1 VPPRTLPRM
10 YPPPSNPAVPPH
22 VSPPAP
28 HGSLGTSST
37 HPGLLHARD
46 PYAPLP
52 DAGPY
57 GAPPLPVPYAVAAPA
72 ARATPPA
79 PGSTARRAAAVW
91 GSIGAVVVTWLCS
104 MLGAALAIPEDS
116 TNADIFFAL
125 VWFVLAAAA
134 ATAVWWR
141 TSHPVVVCLATAAV
155 AILSPIGAVA
165 PLIALPWVIARTDLL
180 RSVCCGGLTALA
192 LTATF
197 WRDGRRQG
205 EAVIFSLPASDTAP
219 ATYMTPLG
227 YTVLGII
234 ALCIAVGA
242 GLLRRN
248 VARAREDADAA
259 REMATAESRR
269 ADTFRTRSESLE
281 TELSRQEERDLIAR
295 EMHDTVAH
303 QLSLVSLQAS
313 ALEVSSDDA
322 GTGEAARSMRSSAH
336 RALEEMRTLITSLR
350 EGAEDYAGRDWTLDD
365 LADLLDGAGSRGVD
379 LVATVYVRDGDAAPP
394 TLTRTVYRVVQESLT
409 NAAKH
414 APGARVAV
422 SVRARP
428 DDGIDV
434 TVRNPT
440 PAPAGV
446 VPGSGSGLRG
456 MRERCEILGGEFDA
470 GRQDDGTFLVR
481 LHLPW
486 APAVP

>member
-1 VPPRTLPRM
+1 M
-10 YPPPSNPAVPPH
+10 S
-22 VSPPAP
+22 
-28 HGSLGTSST
+28 
-37 HPGLLHARD
+37 
-46 PYAPLP
+46 
-52 DAGPY
+52 
-57 GAPPLPVPYAVAAPA
+57 
-72 ARATPPA
+72 
-79 PGSTARRAAAVW
+79 

-104 MLGAALAIPEDS
+104 MLGASLASPVDS
-116 TNADIFFAL
+116 TGQELFFTL
-125 VWFVLAAAA
+125 VWFLLATAA

-141 TSHPVVVCLATAAV
+141 TSHPVVVCLTTAAV
-155 AILSPIGAVA
+155 GILSPIGAVA

-180 RSVCCGGLTALA
+180 RSLCCGGMTALA
-192 LTATF
+192 LAATF
-197 WRDGRRQG
+197 WRDSRREG
-205 EAVIFSLPASDTAP
+205 TNVIFSLPASDTGP
-219 ATYMTPLG
+219 ATYMSPLG
-227 YTVLGII
+227 YAVLGVVV
-234 ALCIAVGA
+234 LCIAVGA

-248 VARAREDADAA
+248 ITRARADAA
-259 REMATAESRR
+259 AARDVATAESHR

-303 QLSLVSLQAS
+303 QLSLVSLQAA

-350 EGAEDYAGRDWTLDD
+350 EGAEDYAGRDRTLDD

-379 LVATVYVRDGDAAPP
+379 LVATVFVRDGDAAPP

-428 DDGIDV
+428 GDGIDV

-440 PAPAGV
+440 VAPSDV
-446 VPGSGSGLRG
+446 VPGSGAGLRG
-456 MRERCEILGGEFDA
+456 MRERCETLGGEFDA

-481 LHLPW
+481 VHLPW
-486 APAVP
+486 SPAVR